1 MNSFLAGVAKNHGL
15 YTLFA
20 VFYLLPD
27 VTYILTFH
35 CLLCPLLIFL
45 YCTPIISSWHIVFE
59 VFKPDCSYGFGNS
72 LFVMYNVGHCV
83 MVNTEAWQQI
93 CTVIEEM
100 SYYMLI
106 EDNLFSHP
114 HSSLSLGATASFFE
128 RLGLLNIQFPLIAI
142 LDVAIPILYIQFLH
156 ITYYI
161 IFPSVLWS
169 S

>member
-1 MNSFLAGVAKNHGL
+1 MCNDRGTMKINSFLTGVAKNQGL

-20 VFYLLPD
+20 AFYLLSD

-35 CLLCPLLIFL
+35 WLLCPLLIFL
-45 YCTPIISSWHIVFE
+45 YCTPVIRPWHNVFE

-100 SYYMLI
+100 SSYVII
-106 EDNLFSHP
+106 EDNIFSHP
-114 HSSLSLGATASFFE
+114 HYSLSLGATTSFFE
-128 RLGLLNIQFPLIAI
+128 RFGLLNI
-142 LDVAIPILYIQFLH
+142 
-156 ITYYI
+156 
-161 IFPSVLWS
+161 
-169 S
+169 